1 MKYTF
6 LLVCAV
12 LVVTSCSPKTKP
24 QSSASAST
32 STVNPDVQRMQS
44 KYPDFTNEQFL
55 AGKSLYESNCGSC
68 HRLEP
73 VNAKDEAGWNKIVPP
88 MVAKV
93 NKKAGSEIL
102 DKDKQEAILRYLVTM
117 ATK

>member
-1 MKYTF
+1 MKYTSF
-6 LLVCAV
+6 LIIAV
-12 LVVTSCSPKTKP
+12 FVVASCSPKTKP
-24 QSSASAST
+24 QSATSASESAM
-32 STVNPDVQRMQS
+32 NPDVQRMQS
-44 KYPDFTNEQFL
+44 KYPDYTNEQFISG
-55 AGKSLYESNCGSC
+55 GKLYESNCGSC
-68 HRLEP
+68 HKLKP
-73 VNAKDEAGWNKIVPP
+73 VNAMDEAGWNKIVPP

>member
-1 MKYTF
+1 LK
-6 LLVCAV
+6 
-12 LVVTSCSPKTKP
+12 
-24 QSSASAST
+24 
-32 STVNPDVQRMQS
+32 
-44 KYPDFTNEQFL
+44 
-55 AGKSLYESNCGSC
+55 
-68 HRLEP
+68 P
-73 VNAKDEAGWNKIVPP
+73 VNAQDEAGWNKIVPP

>member
-6 LLVCAV
+6 LLVSVV
-12 LVVTSCSPKTKP
+12 LVVASCSPKTKP
-24 QSSASAST
+24 QTSAM
-32 STVNPDVQRMQS
+32 NPDVPRMLS

-55 AGKSLYESNCGSC
+55 AGQNLYESKCGSC
-68 HRLEP
+68 HKLKP
-73 VNAKDEAGWNKIVPP
+73 VNAQDEAGWNKIVPP